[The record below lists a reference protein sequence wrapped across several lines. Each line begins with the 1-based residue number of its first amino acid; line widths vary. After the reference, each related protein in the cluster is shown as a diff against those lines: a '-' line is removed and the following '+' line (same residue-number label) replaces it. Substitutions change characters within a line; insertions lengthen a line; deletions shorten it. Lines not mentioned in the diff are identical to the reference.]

1 MNVCIL
7 AADQNRLIFCCFY
20 CCSHGCFFVFFFFF
34 FNAILFVLF
43 TKIGQ
48 FSKMFLCTKVFGCGT
63 YLKPHHRREGSIHEY
78 VSNVREYFLFLEQ
91 LTILGGMC
99 LHVRG

>member
-1 MNVCIL
+1 MFAFL
-7 AADQNRLIFCCFY
+7 LLIRIDL
-20 CCSHGCFFVFFFFF
+20 FFVVFIVVLMGVFFF

>member
-1 MNVCIL
+1 MFAFL
-7 AADQNRLIFCCFY
+7 LLIRIDL
-20 CCSHGCFFVFFFFF
+20 FFVVIIVVLMGVFFFFFF

-78 VSNVREYFLFLEQ
+78 VSNVRESFLFLEQ

-99 LHVRG
+99 LQVRG

>member
-1 MNVCIL
+1 MFAFL
-7 AADQNRLIFCCFY
+7 LLIRIDL
-20 CCSHGCFFVFFFFF
+20 FFVVIIVVLMGVFFCLFVFF